1 MQDDTAL
8 LRSYADHRS
17 EAAFAELVRRHLG
30 LVYHAALRQTGGD
43 PHRAQEIAQLVFTDL
58 ARKAAD
64 LARQPHL
71 VAWLHT
77 GVRYAASHL
86 RRAEARRLARE
97 QEAFAMSQT
106 ETAPEPAADWERL
119 RPFIDEAL
127 ESLGDRDRAAV
138 LLRFFEN
145 RSYAE
150 VAAALSVSDDAARVR
165 VNRALEKLRATLARR
180 GLVSTATAL
189 GLALAQPALAA
200 TPPGLAASITTASLS
215 AAAAATAATAAGAT
229 TGGLAGGTLSTT
241 TAATTTAVVVMSTA
255 KIALTT
261 AGVLA
266 LLSVGVVLYQRQPS
280 SSDLL
285 ATHYPLLDTSL
296 SPADLAAILHP
307 ARLSPADA
315 AEALAAYLALPPLA
329 PDAPQADYLV
339 RAARLRALLTILPA
353 EQHAQLLAATAA
365 RPGEPEDRLRRIAFT
380 AWTELDAP
388 AAAEWIAGL
397 TPNEAIQPYQQ
408 RNYAAEAA
416 LAWARVDF
424 DAAYRWATALPVR
437 LAHHVGGQLLARL
450 VATDSARA
458 LGLARSGDLAY
469 FDAVRSPLFDA
480 WLERDPAAA
489 FTHLGAEMFAVPADR
504 VNLSRDLA
512 RWVARD
518 PQAALGW
525 LDAHAYDE
533 SVQRAVQLAEIISH
547 VGGRNPPPDFAAFAT
562 ALVDRQKAG
571 LGGGN
576 LEHLFWTWMAG
587 DPAAALRWIDTL
599 PDAALRERTV
609 RDVIADG
616 GYPYATY
623 GDLKP
628 LLSLARRLPAD
639 ERRAQAID
647 DFVSRWSQKDP
658 AAALAWLEG
667 AEGREFAGPE
677 AARIVRVRSIAGQ
690 DPAAALAD
698 WGGIASADTRR
709 DVAPALAR
717 SWALTEPA
725 AAARWIFEQLPE
737 GPLPDDHDAIGSLA
751 PEEITAYHQRI
762 QPYQSHAHTYAQ
774 VGAAW
779 IAQDPAGFVT
789 WAESLPS
796 ADRQRA
802 ALHLLSRMG
811 AFRAMADTPEPAE
824 RLALIATLRN
834 PARRE
839 PLMREHLQNWLL
851 LDENSAR
858 RWASENGVETLLSP
872 PAP

>member
-86 RRAEARRLARE
+86 HRAEARRLARE

-215 AAAAATAATAAGAT
+215 AAAAATAATATGASV
-229 TGGLAGGTLSTT
+229 GGAGGALS
-241 TAATTTAVVVMSTA
+241 ATTTAVVVMSTA

-261 AGVLA
+261 AGVLT
-266 LLSVGVVLYQRQPS
+266 LLSLGVALHQHRAASSHNSTFITPNS
-280 SSDLL
+280 SSS
-285 ATHYPLLDTSL
+285 AL

-388 AAAEWIAGL
+388 AAARWALALAPSPVIDEGTARL
-397 TPNEAIQPYQQ
+397 FLH
-408 RNYAAEAA
+408 EAA
-416 LAWARVDF
+416 LAWGRDDF
-424 DAAYRWATALPVR
+424 GAAYAWSESLAPGPSDEVGVLLIEDLAFSDPDRALSLARERGSEFLHTHRARLFAALAPAAPAAALRTFGADLPQTDFQYRGPALEALETWLGLDTA
-437 LAHHVGGQLLARL
+437 AAFDWLLARSSEKDPGDYSTL
-450 VATDSARA
+450 LGSVLQGLRPPPAACPA
-458 LGLARSGDLAY
+458 LANLLLARTDLSDRIAHLRH
-469 FDAVRSPLFDA
+469 FTWAWAQADAPAALA
-480 WLERDPAAA
+480 WLKKLPDVEARNTFVEDAMLQLGPDDFLAFASLLPESPTRSRHIRDYLTNFAENSPAVARLWFEQHRDLPEVAAAATLPERGFIVQLAGDDPLAALDHWEQLPGAADRIATAAPLALAWARRDPAAA
-489 FTHLGAEMFAVPADR
+489 AVWLQTLLVVPDLSDADR
-504 VNLSRDLA
+504 EVLTASYGQSIGLLA
-512 RWVARD
+512 RGSPAELLRVAEEG
-518 PQAALGW
+518 P
-525 LDAHAYDE
+525 E
-533 SVQRAVQLAEIISH
+533 SL
-547 VGGRNPPPDFAAFAT
+547 
-562 ALVDRQKAG
+562 
-571 LGGGN
+571 
-576 LEHLFWTWMAG
+576 
-587 DPAAALRWIDTL
+587 
-599 PDAALRERTV
+599 
-609 RDVIADG
+609 
-616 GYPYATY
+616 
-623 GDLKP
+623 
-628 LLSLARRLPAD
+628 
-639 ERRAQAID
+639 RAQAYNSLAND
-647 DFVSRWSQKDP
+647 NPYGFSGALGDAGSPTSVPHVTRAELLASAP
-658 AAALAWLEG
+658 AAPHRDNALRSLIYNWLRTDHASARAWLETH
-667 AEGREFAGPE
+667 
-677 AARIVRVRSIAGQ
+677 
-690 DPAAALAD
+690 AALPP
-698 WGGIASADTRR
+698 DT
-709 DVAPALAR
+709 
-717 SWALTEPA
+717 
-725 AAARWIFEQLPE
+725 
-737 GPLPDDHDAIGSLA
+737 
-751 PEEITAYHQRI
+751 
-762 QPYQSHAHTYAQ
+762 
-774 VGAAW
+774 
-779 IAQDPAGFVT
+779 
-789 WAESLPS
+789 
-796 ADRQRA
+796 A
-802 ALHLLSRMG
+802 ALLIYACDPLTPPHL
-811 AFRAMADTPEPAE
+811 
-824 RLALIATLRN
+824 
-834 PARRE
+834 
-839 PLMREHLQNWLL
+839 
-851 LDENSAR
+851 
-858 RWASENGVETLLSP
+858 
-872 PAP
+872 